1 MLNSQFLC
9 AIDVAI
15 GKITLLEKMNFK

>member
-15 GKITLLEKMNFK
+15 GKITLLEKMNLK